1 MADEASSAP
10 KVSTTSQNAGLV
22 NVLHTERNMKVY
34 GVTEN
39 ELRTLTAINVA
50 VTALFSI
57 ATGLMAFS
65 FDLQK
70 DILLAEPLPD
80 KAQVLDTV
88 VQPAAFL
95 GSLVLY
101 GLGAL
106 TWFLRGGFLKT
117 IKKESRN

>member
-1 MADEASSAP
+1 M
-10 KVSTTSQNAGLV
+10 
-22 NVLHTERNMKVY
+22 
-34 GVTEN
+34 
-39 ELRTLTAINVA
+39 NVA